1 MLFLVLTL
9 AALQSAMRLEPHML
23 IPPSCKISG
32 YFLIDACV
40 GEALANDYC
49 PRKAILCT
57 KTIYNYIDKG
67 LMRIRNHHLPEK
79 ISRKPKRV
87 QVRKIEFVESTQ
99 NMI

>member
-1 MLFLVLTL
+1 MLFLVFALS
-9 AALQSAMRLEPHML
+9 ALQSAMRLKPHML
-23 IPPSCKISG
+23 IPPFCKISG
-32 YFLIDACV
+32 YFSIDACV